1 MLCMCGY
8 WSQRLEEELLDTP
21 KMYTTSS
28 NEPTAPAFTSSNI
41 LCRKC
46 YESENMKGKEG
57 RLAPGE
63 EENQGA
69 LVEKPLT
76 NHLLTHPGLLG
87 HPSHLSCSTKLCGN
101 LHQVSSTSEPT
112 SCSPAVCSSHTTNH
126 QEMCWAWGLW
136 VQFPLHWGTNNRL
149 SSLLKLVFH
158 AQSLTG
164 RGMPFTIL
172 NLTLLA
178 PSMTKVRETT
188 H

>member
-126 QEMCWAWGLW
+126 QEMRWAWGL
-136 VQFPLHWGTNNRL
+136 
-149 SSLLKLVFH
+149 
-158 AQSLTG
+158 
-164 RGMPFTIL
+164 
-172 NLTLLA
+172 
-178 PSMTKVRETT
+178 
-188 H
+188 